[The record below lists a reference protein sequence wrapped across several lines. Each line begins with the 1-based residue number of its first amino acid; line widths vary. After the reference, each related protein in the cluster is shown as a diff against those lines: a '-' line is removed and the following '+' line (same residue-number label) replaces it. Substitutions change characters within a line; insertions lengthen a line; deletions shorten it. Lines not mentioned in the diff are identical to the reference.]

1 MNSNNIL
8 GIITVLI
15 PDIMRFVKDY
25 QTRNGSL
32 PTDEEIIDKL
42 NLDAARVLEIG
53 NKWLREHPNV

>member
-25 QTRNGSL
+25 QTRKGSL

>member
-1 MNSNNIL
+1 
-8 GIITVLI
+8 
-15 PDIMRFVKDY
+15 MRFVKDY